1 MIECLCGNLIVIKCS
16 HCALSVKYK
25 STNFIILKTN
35 FFFQTCTFEFN
46 KEDVKKR
53 FCLKLHGKL
62 LLGLPKNPRDWC
74 CCHITGYSFVLQNI
88 VKANHIEVDVVF
100 VNMFLQNMV
109 AIAALK
115 KNQLLLKLFLN
126 LVHVQT
132 TVNFLHKWKLL
143 IWPRS

>member
-1 MIECLCGNLIVIKCS
+1 MCEETVLSKVAWKAAIGATNEPKRLMLLS
-16 HCALSVKYK
+16 HNGL
-25 STNFIILKTN
+25 FIRPAV
-35 FFFQTCTFEFN
+35 F
-46 KEDVKKR
+46 
-53 FCLKLHGKL
+53 
-62 LLGLPKNPRDWC
+62 
-74 CCHITGYSFVLQNI
+74 

-132 TVNFLHKWKLL
+132 TINFLHK
-143 IWPRS
+143 